1 MAARAF
7 TVLATDYDGTIAHDG
22 RVDDATLTALQCARE
37 EGLRLIMVTG
47 REIGDLANTFAHFD
61 VFDYIVAEN
70 GAVLLDPRTQGLEG
84 LTVAPPPNLLEWL
97 GARAIPISVGH
108 SVVATVQPHEDA
120 MREALR
126 VLALP
131 WEVTLNKGAV
141 MALPIGISKR
151 TGLERALREVDATL
165 EQTIGIGDAENDRA
179 FLAVCGLAVAV
190 ANGLDSVK
198 ASVDFVTKGARGA
211 GVAELIA
218 RWRTGELEAFAAA
231 GPSVRHPQGRGLD

>member
-1 MAARAF
+1 
-7 TVLATDYDGTIAHDG
+7 
-22 RVDDATLTALQCARE
+22 
-37 EGLRLIMVTG
+37 
-47 REIGDLANTFAHFD
+47 
-61 VFDYIVAEN
+61 
-70 GAVLLDPRTQGLEG
+70 
-84 LTVAPPPNLLEWL
+84 
-97 GARAIPISVGH
+97 
-108 SVVATVQPHEDA
+108 

-151 TGLERALREVDATL
+151 TGLERALRELDATL
-165 EQTIGIGDAENDRA
+165 EQTVGIGDAENDRA

-198 ASVDFVTKGARGA
+198 ASVDFVTEGARGA

-218 RWRTGELEAFAAA
+218 RWRTGELEAFAPAVRQRDIRKGA
-231 GPSVRHPQGRGLD
+231 GLIDPLREAEFRA